1 MNNSFSWVLR
11 HPRLVSMM
19 SLAVFCLGL
28 LGFTTFTFTTDYRYF
43 FSEDNPQLKVFNDF
57 QARYGKG
64 DSIFVVIKPGTKTVF
79 DRKALE
85 LVEKFTEEGWKTPYS
100 TRVDSLSNFQYIS
113 VDGDDI
119 LVEPLF
125 QDSLNLSEDELKR
138 KRNFA
143 LSEPALEGYLIS
155 ADTSHTALNITIET
169 PDDDNGLAQFE
180 AVDYVDEIIA
190 KLKPGYPDASFYTTG
205 QLKINRGFVEAAML
219 DASTLIPGMFLLLI
233 VFLWVFLRA
242 FSAMVGTMLVV
253 LISSVLGVGLGLA
266 LGIPMSSVATSAP
279 LIILTLAVADSV
291 HLLISYFHEL
301 KLGKP
306 QKLAMATALEI
317 NIQPIFLT
325 SLTTVIGFLSLNF
338 NESPPIRDL
347 GNMVAIGVTAA
358 FIFSI
363 WFLPSFMMF
372 FTHVTEKANEG
383 RPHWA
388 ESLSEWVNKK
398 INFSGLSVLICAG
411 FLTWAASTNE
421 LNDSLFEF
429 LAEKLEARQEINYV
443 NENMTGVM
451 SLNYTVFSRGENGIT
466 DPEYLKNLD
475 AFKIWLEQQPEI
487 KHVNAFSDIVKQINR
502 MLNYDE
508 PAHYLIPDSQ
518 AMVAQNLLLYE
529 FSLPFGMDINNQ
541 IDFDKSTSNMRVQL
555 DTLKSKQMISLTER
569 IDDWLAL
576 NTPEWFKADVTGPDY
591 MFAKITF
598 RTITSMLTGTMLAI
612 VLISLCL
619 IIALK
624 SFKLGMMSI
633 IPNVVPLLMTFGLWG
648 LLVGEVGLI
657 SSSVSV
663 IGLGLMI
670 DDTVHFLSKY
680 QRAKNVLHY
689 DFDKC
694 IEYAYSR
701 VASAILVTSLILM
714 SGFAILGL
722 SSFKPNMEMGILTG
736 LTIGFALLITF
747 FLLPTLL
754 YWFDSKPDSSIAPED
769 VAR

>member
-1 MNNSFSWVLR
+1 MNRSFSWVLM
-11 HPRLVSMM
+11 HPRLVSIM
-19 SLAVFCLGL
+19 SLAMFCLGL
-28 LGFTTFTFTTDYRYF
+28 LGFTSFTFTTDYRYF

-64 DSIFVVIKPGTKTVF
+64 DSIFVVIKPDTNTVF
-79 DRKALE
+79 DRKALA
-85 LVEKFTEEGWKTPYS
+85 LVERFTEEAWKTPYS

-113 VDGDDI
+113 VNGDDI

-125 QDSLNLSEDELKR
+125 QDSLDLSEEELKR
-138 KRNFA
+138 KKLFA

-155 ADTSHTALNITIET
+155 EDASHTALNITIET
-169 PDDDNGLAQFE
+169 PDDDNGLAQFK
-180 AVDYVDEIIA
+180 AVDYVDTIIA
-190 KLKPGYPDASFYTTG
+190 KLKPEYPEARFYTTG
-205 QLKINRGFVEAAML
+205 QLKINRGFIEAAML
-219 DASTLIPGMFLLLI
+219 DASTLIPGMFVLLI

-242 FSAMVGTMLVV
+242 FSAMIGTMLVV

-291 HLLISYFHEL
+291 HLLTSYFHEL

-306 QKLAMATALEI
+306 QKLAMETALEI

-338 NESPPIRDL
+338 NESPPVRDL

-358 FIFSI
+358 FVFSI
-363 WFLPSFMMF
+363 WFLPSFMMY
-372 FTHVTEKANEG
+372 FTHTAENANEG

-388 ESLSEWVNKK
+388 ESLSSWVNKR
-398 INFSGLSVLICAG
+398 INISGLGVLTCAG
-411 FLTWAASTNE
+411 FLAWAASTND

-429 LAEKLEARQEINYV
+429 LAEKLETRQEINYV
-443 NENMTGVM
+443 NNNMTGVM

-475 AFKIWLEQQPEI
+475 AFKTWLEQQPEI

-502 MLNYDE
+502 MLNDDN

-518 AMVAQNLLLYE
+518 AVAAQNLLLYE

-541 IDFDKSTSNMRVQL
+541 IDFDKSTSNLRVQL
-555 DTLKSKQMISLTER
+555 DTLKSKQMIALTER

-598 RTITSMLTGTMLAI
+598 RTITSMLTGTLLAI

-624 SFKLGMMSI
+624 SVKLGMMSI

-689 DFDKC
+689 DFGKC
-694 IEYAYSR
+694 IEYAFSR

-714 SGFAILGL
+714 SGFAILGF
-722 SSFKPNMEMGILTG
+722 SSFKPNMEMGILTS

-754 YWFDSKPDSSIAPED
+754 YWFDSKPAPATVPDD

>member
-1 MNNSFSWVLR
+1 
-11 HPRLVSMM
+11 MM

-28 LGFTTFTFTTDYRYF
+28 LGFSTFTFTTDYRYF

-85 LVEKFTEEGWKTPYS
+85 LVEKFTQEGWKTPYS

-125 QDSLNLSEDELKR
+125 QDSLNLSDDELKR

-155 ADTSHTALNITIET
+155 DDASHTALNITIET

-190 KLKPGYPDASFYTTG
+190 KLKPDYPDASFYTTG

-219 DASTLIPGMFLLLI
+219 DASTLIPGMFVLLI

-242 FSAMVGTMLVV
+242 FSAMVGTMFVV
-253 LISSVLGVGLGLA
+253 LISSVLGVGFGLA

-306 QKLAMATALEI
+306 QKLAMTTALEI

-372 FTHVTEKANEG
+372 FTHVTENANEG

-475 AFKIWLEQQPEI
+475 AFKTWLEQQPEI

-502 MLNYDE
+502 MLNYDD

-555 DTLKSKQMISLTER
+555 DTLKSKQMISLTKR

-598 RTITSMLTGTMLAI
+598 RTITSMLTGTALAI

-694 IEYAYSR
+694 IEYAFSR

-722 SSFKPNMEMGILTG
+722 SSFKPNMEMGILTS

-754 YWFDSKPDSSIAPED
+754 YWFDSKPDPSTAPED